1 MLDTAAGKEL
11 KKNLP
16 KNFTEDFYLIRA
28 LTHRSYVN
36 ESRDLLEDNE
46 RLEFLGDSI
55 LDFLVADW
63 LYQNFPEK
71 KEGFLTK
78 LRSALVHTHQ
88 LSQFARKIGIGPAL
102 FLGKGE
108 ELAGGRDRDAIL
120 CDAFEALIAAMYL
133 STDIET
139 VRNFV
144 YPLLEQESG
153 NIIQN
158 HTEEDVK
165 SLLQEW
171 AQSKGFASPTYVLVN
186 ETGPDHAKVFEVS
199 AYINGKEIARGSG
212 SNKQMAEKQAAYQS
226 LKVLGITRR

>member
-1 MLDTAAGKEL
+1 
-11 KKNLP
+11 
-16 KNFTEDFYLIRA
+16 
-28 LTHRSYVN
+28 
-36 ESRDLLEDNE
+36 
-46 RLEFLGDSI
+46 
-55 LDFLVADW
+55 
-63 LYQNFPEK
+63 
-71 KEGFLTK
+71 
-78 LRSALVHTHQ
+78 VHTHQ

-165 SLLQEW
+165 SQLQEW
-171 AQSKGFASPTYVLVN
+171 AQAKGFASPTYVLVN

-199 AYINGKEIARGSG
+199 VFIMVKRSHGAQVPISK
-212 SNKQMAEKQAAYQS
+212 MAEKQAAYQS
-226 LKVLGITRR
+226 LKVLGITSR

>member
-1 MLDTAAGKEL
+1 MLNTAAAKEL
-11 KKNLP
+11 KQNLP
-16 KNFTEDFYLIRA
+16 ENFTEDFYLIRA

-36 ESRDLLEDNE
+36 ESRDVVEDNE

-55 LDFLVADW
+55 LGFLVAEW

-71 KEGFLTK
+71 REGFLTK
-78 LRSALVHTHQ
+78 VRSALVHTHQ
-88 LSQFARKIGIGPAL
+88 LSQFARQIGIGPAL

-144 YPLLEQESG
+144 HPLLEQESDK
-153 NIIQN
+153 ILEN

-165 SLLQEW
+165 SRLQEW
-171 AQSKGFASPTYVLVN
+171 AQAKGFASPTYVLVN
-186 ETGPDHAKVFEVS
+186 ETGPDHAKEFEVS
-199 AYINGKEIARGSG
+199 AYINGKEIARGLG
-212 SNKQMAEKQAAYQS
+212 TNKQMAEKRAAYQS
-226 LKVLGITRR
+226 MKVLGIITR